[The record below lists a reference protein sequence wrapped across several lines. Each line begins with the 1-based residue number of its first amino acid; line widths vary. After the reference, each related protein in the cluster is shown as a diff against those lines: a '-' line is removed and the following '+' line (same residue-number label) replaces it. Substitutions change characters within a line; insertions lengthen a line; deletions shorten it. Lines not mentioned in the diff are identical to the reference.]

1 MLVCALTSLLRL
13 LHPHSALVEHG
24 GAPWDV
30 KHRRVWPRSFRVAV
44 RDGVMRTA
52 VALALRAED
61 AGMVPPAT
69 FWILMLSFCSRDWF
83 VPLSQEE
90 EEAVVEAPP
99 SRIYWCDWCQL
110 APIQRKLQVCSKCY
124 SVRYCSKE
132 CLVEAWSA
140 KVKPHKVLC
149 KAVQA
154 EKKLARPKK
163 ASS

>member
-1 MLVCALTSLLRL
+1 MR
-13 LHPHSALVEHG
+13 SALIEHG
-24 GAPWDV
+24 AGPWDV

-52 VALALRAED
+52 VALAMRRGD
-61 AGMVPPAT
+61 GDVVPT
-69 FWILMLSFCSRDWF
+69 MDFWISMLSFCSRDWF
-83 VPLSQEE
+83 VPLSAGEE
-90 EEAVVEAPP
+90 TAVFETPP

-132 CLVEAWSA
+132 CLVEAWGA

-154 EKKLARPKK
+154 EKRKAKPKK
-163 ASS
+163 GPSSR